1 MKSNDEKFQSDCE
14 LITKEIMN
22 ILELKLITKSH
33 QQFLHISTAS
43 LCDVMAFI
51 LTNMVNIPD
60 DHISVIVNEEL
71 KYYVKFY
78 RENKNE
84 I

>member
-1 MKSNDEKFQSDCE
+1 MKSNDDQFQFECE
-14 LITKEIMN
+14 LITKEIMDV
-22 ILELKLITKSH
+22 LELKLIRKSSKE
-33 QQFLHISTAS
+33 FIHISTAS

-51 LTNMVNIPD
+51 LTNAINIPD
-60 DHISVIVNEEL
+60 DQIYLAVNEEL
-71 KYYVKFY
+71 KYYVKYY